1 MNKLGFAIKFAS
13 QGAGNAIECN
23 KGQWTNK
30 VVDIREYLKL
40 FNGLQGTDNI
50 VTFMSFDEGGCFLTQ
65 LRAISGRGG
74 DFLSGWI
81 YIPNTIEASGEDVM
95 KTYNY
100 VRNIL
105 SKSNLND
112 YISDIESFFSKEYPK
127 KEYAASYVPSSGE
140 EFGVRFIDIYYS
152 MKEILDTD
160 RYQPYYSK
168 YKAIFLLDK
177 DGEVK
182 ISKEKVARFK
192 DFTKLKIDKI
202 CIFKAPSPEEVRLL
216 GRGTKIVFQNDQEF
230 KSPVLTKKGDKVQLY
245 AIRDGFERV
254 ALPLVMIQEDGQVM
268 SIDPQTVKWRKRIK
282 PSMFVVTNRKHEPI
296 EKGVRIS
303 INGTDVTY
311 QEALIAEEDCR
322 QALVKVSA
330 SDYETYEQKQNL
342 LNGNCEIVLNRKV
355 KSFQATVE
363 LANGKLAE
371 MTIESKYLPSTHKS
385 PLKGYD
391 YDQDYHG
398 KSILKMKS
406 WFVWQQRLWG
416 FLGGL
421 GVLALIVLSLMI
433 DTWIDNGY
441 PMPWDEKKEQPTE
454 ATTTGETDEQGSQ
467 VTENDSASATK
478 PYTLEDALKYLD
490 EKEVWIKS
498 EMEQYPDLQGLF
510 EDMNTFN
517 LSRLLNEWQS
527 KLSSSKRFKKVCES
541 AKKTYTKGWI
551 PKQGSHNPTWNQPN
565 DERINLENYIN
576 WLDRDQTPPATN
588 TGGGFHPG
596 TGAGKS
602 GANAGKSG
610 SNAGKGTGGSNPGTG
625 AGKSG
630 ANAGKS
636 GSNAGKGTGS
646 SNPGKSRQ
654 GNNGKDIFD

>member
-1 MNKLGFAIKFAS
+1 MNKLGFAIKLAS

-23 KGQWTNK
+23 KGQWINK

-50 VTFMSFDEGGCFLTQ
+50 VTFMSFDESGCFLTQ
-65 LRAISGRGG
+65 LRAISGRVG

-95 KTYNY
+95 NTYNY

-105 SKSNLND
+105 SQSNLND

-140 EFGVRFIDIYYS
+140 EFGVRFNDMYYS
-152 MKEILDTD
+152 MKEILDID

-182 ISKEKVARFK
+182 ISKEQVAKFK
-192 DFTKLKIDKI
+192 DLTKLKIDKT

-216 GRGTKIVFQNDQEF
+216 GRGTKIVFQNNQEF

-245 AIRDGFERV
+245 AIRDGFEPV

-268 SIDPQTVKWRKRIK
+268 SIDPQTVKWLKRIK
-282 PSMFVVTNRKHEPI
+282 PSMFVVSNRKHEPI

-330 SDYETYEQKQNL
+330 SDYETSEQKQNL
-342 LNGNCEIVLNRKV
+342 LNGYCEIVLNRKV

-363 LANGKLAE
+363 LANGSLAE
-371 MTIESKYLPSTHKS
+371 MTIESKYLSSTHES

-398 KSILKMKS
+398 NSILKMNS
-406 WFVWQQRLWG
+406 WFVWKQRLWG

-421 GVLALIVLSLMI
+421 GVLALIVLSFMI
-433 DTWIDNGY
+433 YNWIENGC
-441 PMPWDEKKEQPTE
+441 PMPWDEKKVQPKE
-454 ATTTGETDEQGSQ
+454 ATTTDGTNEQVSQ
-467 VTENDSASATK
+467 ATEVNDSATATDTET
-478 PYTLEDALKYLD
+478 YTLEDALKYLD
-490 EKEVWIKS
+490 EKAVWTKS
-498 EMEQYPDLQGLF
+498 EMDKYPDLQGLF
-510 EDMNTFN
+510 EDMNNFN
-517 LSRLLNEWQS
+517 LSRLLNEWS
-527 KLSSSKRFKKVCES
+527 TKLSSSQSFKKVCES
-541 AKKTYTKGWI
+541 ANKTYKNGWN
-551 PKQGSHNPTWNQPN
+551 PSQGYHNPTYNQPN
-565 DERINLENYIN
+565 DEQISLTNYIN

-596 TGAGKS
+596 KGAGKS

-610 SNAGKGTGGSNPGTG
+610 SNAGKGTGGSN

-630 ANAGKS
+630 
-636 GSNAGKGTGS
+636 
-646 SNPGKSRQ
+646 Q
-654 GNNGKDIFD
+654 GNTGKDIFD

>member
-1 MNKLGFAIKFAS
+1 MNKLGFSIKLAS

-65 LRAISGRGG
+65 LRAISGRVG

-95 KTYNY
+95 NTYNY

-105 SKSNLND
+105 SQSNLND

-140 EFGVRFIDIYYS
+140 EFGVRFNDMYYS

-182 ISKEKVARFK
+182 ISKEQVARFK
-192 DFTKLKIDKI
+192 DLTKLNIDKT

-216 GRGTKIVFQNDQEF
+216 GRGTKIVFQNNQEF
-230 KSPVLTKKGDKVQLY
+230 KSPVLTKKGDKIQLY
-245 AIRDGFERV
+245 AIRDGFEPV
-254 ALPLVMIQEDGQVM
+254 ALPLVLIQEDGQIM
-268 SIDPQTVKWRKRIK
+268 SIDPQTVKWLKRIK
-282 PSMFVVTNRKHEPI
+282 PSMFVVCNRKHERI

-330 SDYETYEQKQNL
+330 SDYETSEQKQNL
-342 LNGNCEIVLNRKV
+342 LNDYCEIILSRKV

-363 LANGKLAE
+363 LSNGSLAE
-371 MTIESKYLPSTHKS
+371 MTIESKYLSSTQES

-391 YDQDYHG
+391 FDQDYHG
-398 KSILKMKS
+398 NSILKMNS
-406 WFVWQQRLWG
+406 WFVWKQRLWG

-433 DTWIDNGY
+433 DTWIDNGC
-441 PMPWDEKKEQPTE
+441 PMPWDEKKVPPTE
-454 ATTTGETDEQGSQ
+454 APVAGVSNEQGSQ
-467 VTENDSASATK
+467 VAEESESAADTDA
-478 PYTLEDALKYLD
+478 YTLEAAVKYLD
-490 EKEVWIKS
+490 EKTIWTKS

-510 EDMNTFN
+510 EDMNNFN
-517 LSRLLNEWQS
+517 LSRLLNEWS
-527 KLSSSKRFKKVCES
+527 TKLASSQRFKKVCES
-541 AKKTYTKGWI
+541 ANKTYTNGWN
-551 PKQGSHNPTWNQPN
+551 PSQGPHNPTYNQPN
-565 DERINLENYIN
+565 DEQISLTNYIN
-576 WLDRDQTPPATN
+576 WLDRDQTPPANN

-602 GANAGKSG
+602 GSNAGKSG
-610 SNAGKGTGGSNPGTG
+610 SNASKGTGGT
-625 AGKSG
+625 
-630 ANAGKS
+630 NAGKS
-636 GSNAGKGTGS
+636 G
-646 SNPGKSRQ
+646 Q
-654 GNNGKDIFD
+654 GNKGKDIFD

>member
-1 MNKLGFAIKFAS
+1 MNKLGFAIKLAS

-23 KGQWTNK
+23 KGQWINK

-65 LRAISGRGG
+65 LRAISGRVG

-95 KTYNY
+95 NTYNY

-105 SKSNLND
+105 SQSNLND

-140 EFGVRFIDIYYS
+140 EFGVRFNDMYYS

-182 ISKEKVARFK
+182 ISKEQVARFK
-192 DFTKLKIDKI
+192 DLTKLNIDKT

-216 GRGTKIVFQNDQEF
+216 GRGTKIVFQNNQEF

-245 AIRDGFERV
+245 AIRDGFEPV
-254 ALPLVMIQEDGQVM
+254 ALPLVLIQEDGQVM
-268 SIDPQTVKWRKRIK
+268 SIDPQSVKWLKRIK
-282 PSMFVVTNRKHEPI
+282 PSIFVVCNRKHERI

-330 SDYETYEQKQNL
+330 SDYETSEQKQNL
-342 LNGNCEIVLNRKV
+342 LNDYCEIILSRKV

-363 LANGKLAE
+363 LSNGSLAE
-371 MTIESKYLPSTHKS
+371 MTIESKYLPSTQES

-398 KSILKMKS
+398 NSILKMNS
-406 WFVWQQRLWG
+406 WFVWKQRLWG

-433 DTWIDNGY
+433 DAWIDNGC
-441 PMPWDEKKEQPTE
+441 PMPWDEKKVPPTE
-454 ATTTGETDEQGSQ
+454 ASAVGVSNEQGSQ
-467 VTENDSASATK
+467 VAEESESNADTDT
-478 PYTLEDALKYLD
+478 YTLEAAVKYLD
-490 EKEVWIKS
+490 EKAVWTKS
-498 EMEQYPDLQGLF
+498 EMDQYPDLQGLF
-510 EDMNTFN
+510 EDMNNFN
-517 LSRLLNEWQS
+517 LPKLLNEWS
-527 KLSSSKRFKKVCES
+527 AKLATSQRFKKVCES
-541 AKKTYTKGWI
+541 ANKTYTNGWN
-551 PKQGSHNPTWNQPN
+551 PSQGSHNPTYNQPN
-565 DERINLENYIN
+565 DEQISLTNYIN
-576 WLDRDQTPPATN
+576 WLDQDQTPKATN
-588 TGGGFHPG
+588 NGGGFHPG

-602 GANAGKSG
+602 GSNAGKSG
-610 SNAGKGTGGSNPGTG
+610 AGS
-625 AGKSG
+625 GKNG
-630 ANAGKS
+630 GKS
-636 GSNAGKGTGS
+636 GSTKQE
-646 SNPGKSRQ
+646 Q
-654 GNNGKDIFD
+654 GNRGGDPFNNN

>member
-1 MNKLGFAIKFAS
+1 MNKLGFSIKLAS

-65 LRAISGRGG
+65 LRAISGRVG

-95 KTYNY
+95 NTYNY

-105 SKSNLND
+105 SQSNLND

-140 EFGVRFIDIYYS
+140 EFGVRFNDMYYS

-182 ISKEKVARFK
+182 ISKEQAARFK
-192 DFTKLKIDKI
+192 DLTKLNIDKT

-216 GRGTKIVFQNDQEF
+216 GRGTKIVFQNNQEF
-230 KSPVLTKKGDKVQLY
+230 KSPFLTKKGDKIQLY
-245 AIRDGFERV
+245 AIRDGFEPV
-254 ALPLVMIQEDGQVM
+254 ALPLVLIQEDGQIM
-268 SIDPQTVKWRKRIK
+268 SIDPQTVKWLKRIK
-282 PSMFVVTNRKHEPI
+282 PSMFVVCNRKHERI

-311 QEALIAEEDCR
+311 QEAPIAEEDCR

-330 SDYETYEQKQNL
+330 SDYETSEQKQNL
-342 LNGNCEIVLNRKV
+342 LNDYCEIILSRKV

-363 LANGKLAE
+363 LSNGKSAE
-371 MTIESKYLPSTHKS
+371 MTIESEYLSSTQES

-391 YDQDYHG
+391 FDKDYHG
-398 KSILKMKS
+398 NSILKMNS
-406 WFVWQQRLWG
+406 WFVWKQRLWG

-433 DTWIDNGY
+433 DTWIDNGC
-441 PMPWDEKKEQPTE
+441 PMPWDEKKVPPTE
-454 ATTTGETDEQGSQ
+454 APVAGVSNEQGSQ
-467 VTENDSASATK
+467 VAEESESAADTDA
-478 PYTLEDALKYLD
+478 YTLEAAVKYLD
-490 EKEVWIKS
+490 EKTVWTKS

-510 EDMNTFN
+510 EDLNNFN
-517 LSRLLNEWQS
+517 LSRLLNEWS
-527 KLSSSKRFKKVCES
+527 TKLASSQRFKKVCES
-541 AKKTYTKGWI
+541 ANKTYTNRWN
-551 PKQGSHNPTWNQPN
+551 PSQGPHNPTYNQPN
-565 DERINLENYIN
+565 DEQISLTNYIN
-576 WLDRDQTPPATN
+576 WLDRDQTPPANN

-602 GANAGKSG
+602 GSNASKGTGGTNAGKSG
-610 SNAGKGTGGSNPGTG
+610 
-625 AGKSG
+625 
-630 ANAGKS
+630 
-636 GSNAGKGTGS
+636 
-646 SNPGKSRQ
+646 Q
-654 GNNGKDIFD
+654 GNKGKDIFD

>member
-1 MNKLGFAIKFAS
+1 MNKLGFAIKLAS

-65 LRAISGRGG
+65 LRAISGRVG

-81 YIPNTIEASGEDVM
+81 YIPNTIEASGEDIM
-95 KTYNY
+95 NTYNY

-105 SKSNLND
+105 SQSNLND

-140 EFGVRFIDIYYS
+140 EFGFRFNDMYYS

-182 ISKEKVARFK
+182 ISKEQVARFK
-192 DFTKLKIDKI
+192 DLTKLNKDKT

-216 GRGTKIVFQNDQEF
+216 GRGTKIVFENNQEF
-230 KSPVLTKKGDKVQLY
+230 KSPVLKKKGDEIQLY
-245 AIRDGFERV
+245 AIRDGFEPV
-254 ALPLVMIQEDGQVM
+254 PLPLVLIQEDGQVM
-268 SIDPQTVKWRKRIK
+268 SIDPQTVKWLKRIK
-282 PSMFVVTNRKHEPI
+282 PSMFVVCNHEHEPI
-296 EKGVRIS
+296 KKGVRIS

-311 QEALIAEEDCR
+311 EDTLIAEEDCR

-330 SDYETYEQKQNL
+330 SDYETSEQKRNL

-363 LANGKLAE
+363 LANGTSAE
-371 MTIESKYLPSTHKS
+371 MTIKSEDLPSTNEP

-391 YDQDYHG
+391 YDQDSHG
-398 KSILKMKS
+398 DSILKMSS
-406 WFVWQQRLWG
+406 WFVWEQRLWG

-421 GVLALIVLSLMI
+421 GVLALIVLYLMI

-441 PMPWDEKKEQPTE
+441 PMPWDEKKVQPTE
-454 ATTTGETDEQGSQ
+454 ATTTGGTKEQEPQ
-467 VTENDSASATK
+467 VKEVNDSASATDAN
-478 PYTLEDALKYLD
+478 TLEAAVKYLD
-490 EKEVWIKS
+490 EKTVWTKS
-498 EMEQYPDLQGLF
+498 EMDKYPDLQGLF
-510 EDMNTFN
+510 EDMNNFN
-517 LSRLLNEWQS
+517 LSRLLNEWS
-527 KLSSSKRFKKVCES
+527 KKLASSERFQKVCKS
-541 AKKTYTKGWI
+541 ANKTYTNSWN
-551 PKQGSHNPTWNQPN
+551 PSQGPHNPTYNQPN
-565 DERINLENYIN
+565 DEQINLTNYIN

-610 SNAGKGTGGSNPGTG
+610 SNAGKGTGG
-625 AGKSG
+625 
-630 ANAGKS
+630 
-636 GSNAGKGTGS
+636 
-646 SNPGKSRQ
+646 
-654 GNNGKDIFD
+654 GNNAKRNGGL